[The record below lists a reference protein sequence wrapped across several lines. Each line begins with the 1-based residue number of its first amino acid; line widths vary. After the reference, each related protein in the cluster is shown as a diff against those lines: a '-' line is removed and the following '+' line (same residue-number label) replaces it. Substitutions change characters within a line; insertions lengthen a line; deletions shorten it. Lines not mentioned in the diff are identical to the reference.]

1 MVSGLRELGGRVMM
15 MVARGV
21 LRGVSDRSGRQQLQ
35 VELLKDELRDGVE
48 RMQNYGMTSHPL
60 GGDVAVV
67 FLGGNRE
74 KGIVLAV
81 DDRRYRLSLE
91 PGEVA
96 LYDDLGNRIELL
108 RDMLKVTA
116 VQHLEAT
123 APTMKIIADVSIE
136 GTLTVTGDVAT
147 TGALHNNGKL
157 VGSSHTHS
165 GVTAG
170 PANTGAPN

>member
-81 DDRRYRLSLE
+81 DDRRYRLSLQ

-96 LYDDLGNRIELL
+96 LYDDLGNKVELL
-108 RDMLKVTA
+108 REMLKVTA
-116 VQHLEAT
+116 VQHLEAI
-123 APTMKIIADVSIE
+123 APTMKIAADVSIE
-136 GTLTVTGDVAT
+136 GSLSVSGDVSTTGD
-147 TGALHNNGKL
+147 LRNNGKL
-157 VGSSHTHS
+157 VGSFHTHA
-165 GVTAG
+165 GVTVG
-170 PANTGAPN
+170 LGNTGVPN